1 MLRTRGT
8 ETLNMFNL
16 NLLPSTADNT
26 YRGSRLALWFFVA
39 FVCLMTWRSV
49 IHMFFEQYGMHDIA
63 NFIVLSGDP
72 DPMPLIYMFFS
83 LWGLAQL
90 IFCGMSWV
98 VILRYKSLIPLM
110 FIFWLTEWSVRLFVY
125 PFTEKTVVD
134 GGLYTSGM
142 TPGAA
147 GAPYVVFLLIIFL
160 ILSTREKV
168 K

>member
-1 MLRTRGT
+1 
-8 ETLNMFNL
+8 
-16 NLLPSTADNT
+16 
-26 YRGSRLALWFFVA
+26 
-39 FVCLMTWRSV
+39 
-49 IHMFFEQYGMHDIA
+49 MFFEQYGMHDIA

-125 PFTEKTVVD
+125 PFMEKSVVD
-134 GGLYTSGM
+134 GGIYTSGM
-142 TPGAA
+142 TPGDV

>member
-1 MLRTRGT
+1 
-8 ETLNMFNL
+8 
-16 NLLPSTADNT
+16 
-26 YRGSRLALWFFVA
+26 
-39 FVCLMTWRSV
+39 
-49 IHMFFEQYGMHDIA
+49 MFFEKYGMHDIA

-125 PFTEKTVVD
+125 PFMEKSVVD
-134 GGLYTSGM
+134 SGIYTSGM

-147 GAPYVVFLLIIFL
+147 GAPYVVILLIIFL

>member
-1 MLRTRGT
+1 
-8 ETLNMFNL
+8 
-16 NLLPSTADNT
+16 
-26 YRGSRLALWFFVA
+26 
-39 FVCLMTWRSV
+39 
-49 IHMFFEQYGMHDIA
+49 MHDIA

-125 PFTEKTVVD
+125 PFIEKSVVD
-134 GGLYTSGM
+134 GGIYTSGM

-147 GAPYVVFLLIIFL
+147 GSPYVVFLLIIFL

-168 K
+168 N

>member
-1 MLRTRGT
+1 
-8 ETLNMFNL
+8 
-16 NLLPSTADNT
+16 
-26 YRGSRLALWFFVA
+26 
-39 FVCLMTWRSV
+39 
-49 IHMFFEQYGMHDIA
+49 MHDIA

-98 VILRYKSLIPLM
+98 VILKYKSLIPLM

-125 PFTEKTVVD
+125 PFMVKSVVD
-134 GGLYTSGM
+134 VGIYTSGM
-142 TPGAA
+142 TPGAT

>member
-1 MLRTRGT
+1 
-8 ETLNMFNL
+8 MFNL

-26 YRGSRLALWFFVA
+26 YRGSRLALWFFIA

-49 IHMFFEQYGMHDIA
+49 IHMFFEQYGIHDIA

-110 FIFWLTEWSVRLFVY
+110 FIFCLTEWSVRLFVY
-125 PFTEKTVVD
+125 PFMEKSVVD
-134 GGLYTSGM
+134 GGIYTSGM

>member
-1 MLRTRGT
+1 
-8 ETLNMFNL
+8 MFNL

-49 IHMFFEQYGMHDIA
+49 IHMFFEKYGMHDIA

-125 PFTEKTVVD
+125 PFMEKSVVD
-134 GGLYTSGM
+134 GGIYTSGM

-168 K
+168 KWN